1 MFIAAVNDIIKD
13 AKITSSLCASSAGA
27 VMTSAETHIN
37 RITIVDCEAC
47 DVICAMI
54 HHILD

>member
-1 MFIAAVNDIIKD
+1 MFIAAVNDVIKD

-37 RITIVDCEAC
+37 RITVVDCEAC
-47 DVICAMI
+47 DVSVQ
-54 HHILD
+54 